1 MSDPTPASADST
13 SGQPN
18 DDDLRAMLAKRAR
31 ARPNRTTWVLLAL
44 IAVAIGF
51 VLGACTQR
59 VMGSLSESVDAPQ
72 PPASSTDAERPSPG
86 GPPAGS

>member
-1 MSDPTPASADST
+1 MSDSTPASGASA
-13 SGQPN
+13 SGEPN

-59 VMGSLSESVDAPQ
+59 VLGSLSESVDAPQ
-72 PPASSTDAERPSPG
+72 PPAASTDAERPPPE

>member
-1 MSDPTPASADST
+1 MSDPIPASADST

-72 PPASSTDAERPSPG
+72 PPASSTEADRPPPE
-86 GPPAGS
+86 GPATRS

>member
-1 MSDPTPASADST
+1 MSDPTPSSADPT
-13 SGQPN
+13 GGQPN
-18 DDDLRAMLAKRAR
+18 DDDLRAMLAKRAQ

-59 VMGSLSESVDAPQ
+59 VMGSLTDGADTPA
-72 PPASSTDAERPSPG
+72 PPAASTEADRPSPETSQ
-86 GPPAGS
+86 ARS

>member
-1 MSDPTPASADST
+1 MSDPIPASADST

-59 VMGSLSESVDAPQ
+59 VMGSLSDSVDAPQ
-72 PPASSTDAERPSPG
+72 PPASSSEADRPPPE